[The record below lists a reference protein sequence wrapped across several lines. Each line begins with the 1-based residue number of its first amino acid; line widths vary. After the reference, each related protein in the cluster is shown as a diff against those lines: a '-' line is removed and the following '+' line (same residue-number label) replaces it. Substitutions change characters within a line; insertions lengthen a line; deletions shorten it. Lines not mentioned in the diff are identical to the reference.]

1 MFEKLKQIKDYRTQ
15 AKKIQGALKEESVEG
30 SGAWGKVKIS
40 MDGNQNVE
48 EVKIDP
54 DLLSPSKQSDVQKG
68 VQEAVNDAIKKAQH
82 KMAKKVKDMGGLPNL
97 G

>member
-1 MFEKLKQIKDYRTQ
+1 MFEKLKQIKDYRDQ
-15 AKKIQGALKEESVEG
+15 AKKIQSALKEENVEG

-40 MDGNQNVE
+40 MDGNQSVQT
-48 EVKIDP
+48 VFIDP
-54 DLLSPSKQSDVQKG
+54 DLLSPNRAADVQKG
-68 VQEAVNDAIKKAQH
+68 VQDAVNDAIKKAQH